1 MGRAMLA
8 KGPRLRLNEITK
20 TFGDFTAIDNV
31 DIELYRGEIH
41 AVVGEN
47 GAGKS
52 TLMRVL
58 AGHLAATSG
67 SMTLDE
73 APIAIDRAM
82 PGQRR
87 AVGFLEQE
95 GGLIIELTGTENLI
109 LAEASG
115 IRSNRTAASNRL
127 KDLSQ
132 RFGGAIDP
140 DVPVLSLTMGQR
152 QRLEILIIMARGA
165 DILILDE
172 PTASLSVE
180 DAKTLGRIMRG
191 VAAGGGS
198 IFYISHKLNEVKDI
212 ADRITVLRR
221 GKIVGRHLAKD
232 VSVEQLAAEMVGELL
247 PLGSSTPHHAA
258 AADDDLVA
266 VALGT
271 REEVHY
277 DGEATEICALRD
289 VSVTSTYKSE
299 SGLSNVDL
307 TIRAGEIV
315 GVAGV
320 VGSGQTVL
328 AETLAGLLD
337 PDRGTVW
344 RADGPIAYVP
354 ENRHRDALALPLTIR
369 ENLLVHSH
377 KQPEYLRGLWFR
389 HGTIDRQISQI
400 LDKARVSGADS
411 SAPVSSLSGG
421 NQQKL
426 VLGRELEQKAR
437 LLVAHNPFRGL
448 DVRAIHDV
456 RDAIFAACRAGLGVV
471 MISSDLDEI
480 VQLAHRIVVLFA
492 GRIAGEIDIAKADP
506 DAIGR
511 LMGGIAHD
519 CRN

>member
-1 MGRAMLA
+1 MLA
-8 KGPRLRLNEITK
+8 KGPRLKLNEITK

-41 AVVGEN
+41 AVIGEN

-58 AGHLAATSG
+58 AGHLAATAG
-67 SMTLDE
+67 AMVLDE
-73 APIAIDRAM
+73 TPIAIDRAM
-82 PGQRR
+82 PGQRP

-95 GGLIIELTGTENLI
+95 GGLITELTGTENLI
-109 LAEASG
+109 LAEASS
-115 IRSNRTAASNRL
+115 IWSNRAAASSRL
-127 KDLSQ
+127 KELSK

-140 DVPVLSLTMGQR
+140 DVPVLALTMGQR
-152 QRLEILIIMARGA
+152 QRLEILIILARGA
-165 DILILDE
+165 EILILDE

-180 DAKTLGRIMRG
+180 DAKTLGQIMRG
-191 VAAGGGS
+191 VAGDGGS
-198 IFYISHKLNEVKDI
+198 IFYISHKLNEVKEI

-221 GKIVGRHLAKD
+221 GKIAGRHMAKD
-232 VSVEQLAAEMVGELL
+232 VSVEQLAAEMVGELI
-247 PLGSSTPHHAA
+247 PLGSSAQQRSSAA
-258 AADDDLVA
+258 ADDLVA

-271 REEVHY
+271 REEVRY
-277 DGEATEICALRD
+277 DGPATEVCTLRG
-289 VSVTSTYKSE
+289 VSVASTYKSE
-299 SGLSNVDL
+299 ADLSDVDL
-307 TIRAGEIV
+307 TIRAGEII
-315 GVAGV
+315 GIAGV

-377 KQPEYLRGLWFR
+377 RQPQYLHGLWFR
-389 HGTIDRQISQI
+389 HQVIDRRIAEVLGKS
-400 LDKARVSGADS
+400 RVHGAESD
-411 SAPVSSLSGG
+411 APVSSLSGG

-426 VLGRELEQKAR
+426 VLGRELEQQAR

-456 RDAIFAACRAGLGVV
+456 RDAIFAACKAGLGVV

-480 VQLAHRIVVLFA
+480 VQLAHRIVVLFG
-492 GRIAGEIDIAKADP
+492 GRIAGEVDIAHADP
-506 DAIGR
+506 EAIGR
-511 LMGGIAHD
+511 LMGGIRA
-519 CRN
+519 